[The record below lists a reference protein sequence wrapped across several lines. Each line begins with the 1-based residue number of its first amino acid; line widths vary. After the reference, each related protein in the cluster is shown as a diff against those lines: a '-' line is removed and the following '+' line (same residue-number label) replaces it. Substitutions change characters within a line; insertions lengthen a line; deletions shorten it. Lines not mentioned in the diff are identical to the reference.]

1 MTLAAFT
8 TAFSSLRSTSTTGAN
23 LVALADLRAA
33 FPQLDRAGFDRAL
46 YELRKARA
54 VVLETSESRHG
65 KPSPERLAAAIV
77 EGGRRFVYASMV
89 EAE

>member
-1 MTLAAFT
+1 MTLETFAAAFAT
-8 TAFSSLRSTSTTGAN
+8 LRAASTTRTN

-33 FPQLDRAGFDRAL
+33 FPQLDRAAFDRAL
-46 YELRKARA
+46 YELRKART

-77 EGGRRFVYASMV
+77 EGGRRFVYVSLV